1 MVSRY
6 PLTAT
11 NNAGADPQNR
21 AADLGLR
28 LTSAVLGHRGGMK
41 EDPDD
46 PGFLLPRHGKKLM
59 WLTIAGALLA
69 AISGLVA
76 LAQGM

>member
-1 MVSRY
+1 
-6 PLTAT
+6 
-11 NNAGADPQNR
+11 
-21 AADLGLR
+21 
-28 LTSAVLGHRGGMK
+28 MK

-46 PGFLLPRHGKKLM
+46 PGFLLPTHGKKLM